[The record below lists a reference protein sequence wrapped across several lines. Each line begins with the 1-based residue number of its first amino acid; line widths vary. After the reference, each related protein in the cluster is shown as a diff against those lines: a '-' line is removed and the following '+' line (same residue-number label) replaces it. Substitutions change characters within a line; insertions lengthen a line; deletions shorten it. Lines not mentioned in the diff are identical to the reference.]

1 MLTLSSVTLRRGPEP
16 LLSGLSFT
24 VHPGW
29 RLGVVGRNGC
39 GKSSLFALI
48 NGELATDEG
57 DLALPRNLRVATVRQ
72 ETPSTPQ
79 PAIEYVLDG
88 DSELRA
94 QQAEALA
101 AEEADDAGRIAAAH
115 ERLAQ
120 IDGYAAPARAGAL
133 LHGLGFAPEVQ
144 ARPVASFSGG
154 WRMRLN
160 LARALMCPADLLL
173 LDEPTNHLDLDAVLW
188 LQQALVNHPATLLL
202 VSHDRDFLDAVT
214 DHILHLHAGSGRL
227 YTGNYSSFEQQ
238 RAAALAQQ
246 AATHGAQQR
255 RIRELTR
262 FVDRFRAKASK
273 ARQAQ
278 ARLKMIERIEQ
289 VAPVIGESEFS
300 FEFATPDRLPA
311 PLLRLEDTATGYPGA
326 APLLQGI
333 RLTLNPGDRVG
344 LLGPNGAGKSTLVK
358 LLAGE
363 LAAQGGEVLRDPQ
376 LAVGYFAQHQ
386 LDQLDPAA
394 TPLTHL
400 LRLEPTLSEQAARD
414 YLGGY
419 LFRGQRVFD
428 PVSAFSGGER
438 ARLALALLVRRRP
451 NLLLLDEPTNHL
463 DLEMR
468 QALELA
474 LHEYAGAVILVSH
487 DRHLMRACCER
498 FLRVAE
504 GGVQPF
510 DGDLDDYARWL
521 RDSSRRGA
529 KAAAVEPA
537 AVGGPVPAAV
547 APAASATLEVTV
559 ESREDAR
566 MRRRAEA
573 DRRARLKPLRDA
585 LTRAERTLERA
596 GEDVRQ
602 LEARLADEAL
612 YQPGAEAERDQVLTA
627 EHEARARLA
636 AAEQA
641 WLAAAEALEAAV
653 PQGSSEDAAGA

>member
-1 MLTLSSVTLRRGPEP
+1 MLTLSSITLRRGPEP

-24 VHPGW
+24 VHSGW

-48 NGELATDEG
+48 NGELSADEG
-57 DLALPRNLRVATVRQ
+57 DLALPRDLRVSTVRQ

-88 DSELRA
+88 DTELRA
-94 QQAEALA
+94 QQAEAAA
-101 AEEADDAGRIAAAH
+101 AEQADDAGRIAAAH

-120 IDGYAAPARAGAL
+120 IDGYAAAARAGTL
-133 LHGLGFAPEVQ
+133 LHGLGFAPAVHE
-144 ARPVASFSGG
+144 RPVASFSGG

-214 DHILHLHAGSGRL
+214 DHILHLHSGSGRL

-246 AATHGAQQR
+246 TATHGAQQR

-300 FEFATPDRLPA
+300 FEFTAPDRLPA
-311 PLLRLEDTATGYPGA
+311 PLLRLEETATGYPGA
-326 APLLQGI
+326 APLLEGI
-333 RLTLNPGDRVG
+333 RLTLTPGDRVG

-363 LAAQGGEVLRDPQ
+363 LGAQGGEVLRDPQ

-386 LDQLDPAA
+386 LDQLDPQA
-394 TPLTHL
+394 TPLAHL

-428 PVSAFSGGER
+428 PVAAFSGGER

-474 LHEYAGAVILVSH
+474 LHEYPGAVVLVSH

-498 FLRVAE
+498 FLRVAD
-504 GGVQPF
+504 GQVQPF

-521 RDSSRRGA
+521 RDASRRGA
-529 KAAAVEPA
+529 KAAIPT
-537 AVGGPVPAAV
+537 P
-547 APAASATLEVTV
+547 APAAEPATPEVSLPDGPAV
-559 ESREDAR
+559 ESRDDAR
-566 MRRRAEA
+566 ARRRAEA

-585 LTRAERTLERA
+585 LTRAERALERA
-596 GEDVRQ
+596 GEELRQ
-602 LEARLADEAL
+602 LAGRLGDDAL
-612 YQPGAEAERDQVLTA
+612 YQPGAEAERDRLLLA
-627 EHEARARLA
+627 EREARAGLA

-641 WLAAAEALEAAV
+641 WLAAAEALETAEAA
-653 PQGSSEDAAGA
+653 ET